1 MFYMES
7 EMEEVAEQVEQS
19 ANFLKENLDKL
30 VTWAIGKA
38 GSLLLAVIFLIV
50 GLKLV
55 KLAMKITR
63 KSFERH
69 NMDPSVAGFLLSLI
83 HILLNVL
90 VFITGATLI
99 GFEMTSFITLLGTAS
114 LAVGMALQGSLSN
127 LAGGV
132 LILMLKPFTV
142 GDYIMEKGTGQEGE
156 VTSIDIFYTRLRTV
170 DNKMVVVPNGNLS
183 ATSIINYTANPTRR
197 LDMTIGVEYT
207 SDISVVKKAL
217 EEAVLSDD
225 RVLKDQPVDIFIEAF
240 DNSAITMGMH
250 FWVKGSDYWE
260 AKWNVQ
266 TMIKES
272 LDKYHIEIP
281 FQQVDVHFDKN
292 TEDA

>member
-7 EMEEVAEQVEQS
+7 EIEEVAEQVEQS

-30 VTWAIGKA
+30 VAWALGKA

-50 GLKLV
+50 GMKLV
-55 KLAMKITR
+55 KLAMKITK

-156 VTSIDIFYTRLRTV
+156 VTAIDIFYTRLRTV

-183 ATSIINYTANPTRR
+183 ATSIINFTANPTRR

-217 EEAVLSDD
+217 KEAVLSEN

-292 TEDA
+292 IEDA